1 MYNNFKRRDTVICDR
16 IRALREKT
24 GMSARKFAEEMG
36 MKYTTYYGYET
47 GSREPGSDSIVALA
61 KYYNVTTD
69 YILGIEKSPAP
80 AEADT
85 GDKRLDGI
93 IGNYHQL
100 NEAGKDD
107 LAKHAEHLTYIPEY
121 KKCDPVSEEETEVG

>member
-1 MYNNFKRRDTVICDR
+1 MICDR

-24 GMSARKFAEEMG
+24 GMSARKFAEEIG

-93 IGNYHQL
+93 IENYHQL
-100 NEAGKDD
+100 NEDGQQQ
-107 LAKHAEHLTYIPEY
+107 LADQAESLTYMPKY
-121 KKCDPVSEEETEVG
+121 KKCDSVSEEEMEVG

>member
-1 MYNNFKRRDTVICDR
+1 MICDR

-93 IGNYHQL
+93 IENYHQL
-100 NEAGKDD
+100 NEAGQQELVDY
-107 LAKHAEHLTYIPEY
+107 AEGLTYMPKY
-121 KKCDPVSEEETEVG
+121 KKCDSISEEETEVG

>member
-1 MYNNFKRRDTVICDR
+1 MICDR

-93 IGNYHQL
+93 IENYHQL
-100 NEAGKDD
+100 NEAGQQQ
-107 LAKHAEHLTYIPEY
+107 LAEQAESLTYMPKY
-121 KKCDPVSEEETEVG
+121 KKCDSVSEEETEVG

>member
-1 MYNNFKRRDTVICDR
+1 MICDR

-69 YILGIEKSPAP
+69 YILGIENEKSPASS
-80 AEADT
+80 ETDT
-85 GDKRLDGI
+85 GDNRLDGI
-93 IGNYHQL
+93 IENYHQL
-100 NEAGKDD
+100 NEEGKDD
-107 LAKHAEHLTYIPEY
+107 LAKHAKHLTYIPEY
-121 KKCDPVSEEETEVG
+121 KKCDSVSDDETEVG

>member
-1 MYNNFKRRDTVICDR
+1 MICDR

-24 GMSARKFAEEMG
+24 GMSARKFAEEIG

-93 IGNYHQL
+93 IENYHQL
-100 NEAGKDD
+100 NEDGQQQ
-107 LAKHAEHLTYIPEY
+107 LAEQAEHLTYVPKD
-121 KKCDPVSEEETEVG
+121 KKCNSVSEEETEVG

>member
-85 GDKRLDGI
+85 GDKRLDDI
-93 IGNYHQL
+93 IENYHQL
-100 NEAGKDD
+100 NEDGQQQ
-107 LAKHAEHLTYIPEY
+107 LADQAESLTYMPKY
-121 KKCDPVSEEETEVG
+121 KKCDSISEEEVG

>member
-85 GDKRLDGI
+85 GDKRLDCI

-100 NEAGKDD
+100 NEEGKDA
-107 LAKHAEHLTYIPEY
+107 LADQSEIMIHMPKY
-121 KKCDPVSEEETEVG
+121 KKCDSVSEEEMEVG

>member
-93 IGNYHQL
+93 IENYHQL
-100 NEAGKDD
+100 NEDGQQELVDY
-107 LAKHAEHLTYIPEY
+107 AEGLTYMPKY
-121 KKCDPVSEEETEVG
+121 KKCDSVSEEEMEVG

>member
-85 GDKRLDGI
+85 GDKRLDDI
-93 IGNYHQL
+93 IENYHQL

-121 KKCDPVSEEETEVG
+121 KKCDSVPEEEAEVG

>member
-1 MYNNFKRRDTVICDR
+1 MICDR

-85 GDKRLDGI
+85 GDKRLNGI
-93 IGNYHQL
+93 IENYHQL
-100 NEAGKDD
+100 NEAGQQELVDY
-107 LAKHAEHLTYIPEY
+107 AEGLTYMPKY
-121 KKCDPVSEEETEVG
+121 KKCDSVSEEETEVG

>member
-1 MYNNFKRRDTVICDR
+1 MGIPERLVE
-16 IRALREKT
+16 IREANGYT
-24 GMSARKFAEEMG
+24 RKKLAEELG
-36 MKYTTYYGYET
+36 RPYATVTKYET
-47 GSREPGSDSIVALA
+47 GEREPGHTYIIEIA
-61 KYYNVTTD
+61 KKFGVTTD

-100 NEAGKDD
+100 NEDGQQQ
-107 LAKHAEHLTYIPEY
+107 LAEQAEGLTYIPKY
-121 KKCDPVSEEETEVG
+121 KKCDSVPEEEAEVG

>member
-85 GDKRLDGI
+85 GDKRLDDI
-93 IGNYHQL
+93 IENYHQL
-100 NEAGKDD
+100 NEDGQQQ
-107 LAKHAEHLTYIPEY
+107 LAEQAEGLTYIPKY
-121 KKCDPVSEEETEVG
+121 KKCNSVSEEEAEVG

>member
-1 MYNNFKRRDTVICDR
+1 MICDR

-93 IGNYHQL
+93 IEIYHQL
-100 NEAGKDD
+100 NEEGKDA
-107 LAKHAEHLTYIPEY
+107 LANRAEEMTYIPKY
-121 KKCDPVSEEETEVG
+121 KKCASLSEEKTEVS

>member
-1 MYNNFKRRDTVICDR
+1 MICDR

-93 IGNYHQL
+93 IENYHQL
-100 NEAGKDD
+100 NEEGKDA
-107 LAKHAEHLTYIPEY
+107 LANRAEEMTYIPKY
-121 KKCDPVSEEETEVG
+121 KKCASLSEEKTEVS

>member
-1 MYNNFKRRDTVICDR
+1 MICDR

-80 AEADT
+80 AETDT

-93 IGNYHQL
+93 IENYHQL
-100 NEAGKDD
+100 NEAGQQELVDY
-107 LAKHAEHLTYIPEY
+107 AEGLTYMPKY
-121 KKCDPVSEEETEVG
+121 KKCDSISEEETEVG

>member
-1 MYNNFKRRDTVICDR
+1 MICDR

-85 GDKRLDGI
+85 GDKRLNGI
-93 IGNYHQL
+93 IENYHQL
-100 NEAGKDD
+100 NEAGQQQ
-107 LAKHAEHLTYIPEY
+107 LADQAESLTYMPKY
-121 KKCDPVSEEETEVG
+121 KKCDSVSEEETEVG

>member
-24 GMSARKFAEEMG
+24 GMSARKFAEEIG

-93 IGNYHQL
+93 IENYHQL
-100 NEAGKDD
+100 NEDGQQQ
-107 LAKHAEHLTYIPEY
+107 LADQAESLTYMPKY
-121 KKCDPVSEEETEVG
+121 KKCDSVSGEVG